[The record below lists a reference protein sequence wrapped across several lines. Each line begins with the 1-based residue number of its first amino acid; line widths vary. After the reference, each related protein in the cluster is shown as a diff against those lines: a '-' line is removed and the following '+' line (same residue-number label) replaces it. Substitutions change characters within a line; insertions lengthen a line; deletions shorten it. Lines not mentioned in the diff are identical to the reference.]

1 MNHSKALP
9 LYEKTVLIIAAILT
23 LGSLSVGWLTY
34 NYYWFAL
41 PFALLFLYVT
51 LADIKFAFYLLLF
64 CLPLSIEFSFTTSLG
79 TDLPTEPLML
89 GLMLVFIASWLSNKK
104 LVAEEFFTHPLFFL
118 LALHFFWI
126 IISVVYSSNHL
137 VSFKFLLAK
146 TWYLVVFVLLGSVVM
161 REVKDFKKAFWCI
174 FFPTIATIFY
184 TLYRHSKKGFSF
196 ADVNTMM
203 EPFYRN
209 HVAYAAFVAQL
220 IPLTWLAITWYKKRT
235 VTRNMLIA
243 SLLVML
249 VAVYFS
255 YTRSSWLSVIAILPC
270 AFLIKHRLLGRSM
283 LLGAVLIISGVFYMG
298 YQNRYLYYAPNFDET
313 IMHED
318 LESHLSATYN
328 MEDISSGERVFRWIA
343 GFRMWEANPIVGY
356 GPGNFYNFY
365 KPYAVSSYATF
376 VSRNPERSTVHNYF
390 LLLLIEQ
397 GIIGLLIFSV
407 FTGALLWY
415 GQRIY
420 HQLKDK
426 QLRQFAMALT
436 LTLIVVYVNTF
447 LSDLIETDKVG
458 TLYFLIVGML
468 INLDIMA
475 RKEVVSENK

>member
-1 MNHSKALP
+1 
-9 LYEKTVLIIAAILT
+9 
-23 LGSLSVGWLTY
+23 
-34 NYYWFAL
+34 
-41 PFALLFLYVT
+41 
-51 LADIKFAFYLLLF
+51 
-64 CLPLSIEFSFTTSLG
+64 
-79 TDLPTEPLML
+79 
-89 GLMLVFIASWLSNKK
+89 
-104 LVAEEFFTHPLFFL
+104 
-118 LALHFFWI
+118 
-126 IISVVYSSNHL
+126 
-137 VSFKFLLAK
+137 
-146 TWYLVVFVLLGSVVM
+146 
-161 REVKDFKKAFWCI
+161 
-174 FFPTIATIFY
+174 
-184 TLYRHSKKGFSF
+184 
-196 ADVNTMM
+196 
-203 EPFYRN
+203 
-209 HVAYAAFVAQL
+209 
-220 IPLTWLAITWYKKRT
+220 
-235 VTRNMLIA
+235 
-243 SLLVML
+243 
-249 VAVYFS
+249 
-255 YTRSSWLSVIAILPC
+255 
-270 AFLIKHRLLGRSM
+270 
-283 LLGAVLIISGVFYMG
+283 MG

-397 GIIGLLIFSV
+397 GIIGLFIFSV

-426 QLRQFAMALT
+426 QLRQFVMALT

-458 TLYFLIVGML
+458 TLYFLIVAML
-468 INLDIMA
+468 INLDIKS

>member
-104 LVAEEFFTHPLFFL
+104 LVAQEFFTHPLFFL

-161 REVKDFKKAFWCI
+161 REVKDLKKAFWCI

-220 IPLTWLAITWYKKRT
+220 IPLTWLAITWYKKRS

-270 AFLIKHRLLGRSM
+270 AFLIQHRLLGRSM
-283 LLGAVLIISGVFYMG
+283 LIGALLIISGVFYMG

-397 GIIGLLIFSV
+397 GIIGLLIFSI

-420 HQLKDK
+420 HQLRDK
-426 QLRQFAMALT
+426 QLRRFAMALT
-436 LTLIVVYVNTF
+436 LTLIVIYCNTF

-458 TLYFLIVGML
+458 TLYFMIVAML
-468 INLDIMA
+468 INLDIKS
-475 RKEVVSENK
+475 RRESQPQS

>member
-1 MNHSKALP
+1 MLPSKAL
-9 LYEKTVLIIAAILT
+9 LYDKWMLAAAATVT
-23 LGSLSVGWLTY
+23 LGSLLVGWLTY
-34 NYYWFAL
+34 TYFWFAL

-51 LADIKFAFYLLLF
+51 VADIKFGFYLLLF

-89 GLMLVFIASWLSNKK
+89 GLMFVFIASWFSNKK
-104 LVAEEFFTHPLFFL
+104 IVAQEFLTHPLFFL

-126 IISVVYSSNHL
+126 IISVVYSSNHI

-146 TWYLVVFVLLGSVVM
+146 TWYLVVFVLLGGVIM
-161 REVKDFKKAFWCI
+161 REQKDFKKAFWCI
-174 FFPTIATIFY
+174 FIPTIATIFY

-270 AFLIKHRLLGRSM
+270 AFLIQHRLLGKSM
-283 LLGAVLIISGVFYMG
+283 LLGALLIISGVFYMG
-298 YQNRYLYYAPNFDET
+298 YENRYLYYAPNFDET

-328 MEDISSGERVFRWIA
+328 MEDISSGERVFRWVA

-426 QLRQFAMALT
+426 QLRQFVMALT

-458 TLYFLIVGML
+458 TLYFLIVAML
-468 INLDIMA
+468 INLDIKS